1 MTDRLTCLHWQGSG
15 TGQLLSVRPKYTMSR
30 IVFSSLLRLS
40 VGYMFLV
47 CLFLVI
53 VQAESVIQIF
63 FDVLALEFVE
73 RIDDVI
79 YALSKRGKRVWSSRY
94 WFPKDYIPAFGP
106 SSHHGFTHQHCTGL
120 LGRKLRNATADDKP
134 CMYCI
139 KDNRA
144 HIKLLVRIVY
154 FLNICV
160 SVGLL
165 AYVTIAQQAGS
176 FRCNKILVSF
186 GDELW
191 ENAYVSVNGVKES
204 RLLIY
209 SHFNGIYRQ
218 DGECA
223 CVQFIDTFQSCIDL
237 LALY

>member
-1 MTDRLTCLHWQGSG
+1 MNFFELWASQRENCVTDRLTCLHWQGSG

-134 CMYCI
+134 CVVA
-139 KDNRA
+139 N
-144 HIKLLVRIVY
+144 
-154 FLNICV
+154 N
-160 SVGLL
+160 
-165 AYVTIAQQAGS
+165 Q
-176 FRCNKILVSF
+176 
-186 GDELW
+186 
-191 ENAYVSVNGVKES
+191 
-204 RLLIY
+204 
-209 SHFNGIYRQ
+209 
-218 DGECA
+218 
-223 CVQFIDTFQSCIDL
+223 
-237 LALY
+237 